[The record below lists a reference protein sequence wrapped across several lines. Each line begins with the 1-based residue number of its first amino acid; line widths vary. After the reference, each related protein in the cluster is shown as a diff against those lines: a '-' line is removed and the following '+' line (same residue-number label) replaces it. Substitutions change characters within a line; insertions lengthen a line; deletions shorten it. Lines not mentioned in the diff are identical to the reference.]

1 MTTGP
6 LGFAERTVSTSDGL
20 PLAVFEHAPQG
31 AATDAREAP
40 AILLVNG
47 LGGNLN
53 TWRYLVRSLAPRH
66 RIVTWDYRGLY
77 ASRFPKETRTAAARG
92 EVRLDVAAHADDA
105 VRVMDATGLSRAVL
119 IGWSMGVQLNF
130 ELARVATER
139 VSGLVQICGTAG
151 RSIATTVLGKAG
163 LSVIPPLMDLM
174 RAATERHGSWLAR
187 VASSQLAL
195 QLVKVLG
202 VVAPSL
208 DERLA
213 ADIVRDF
220 VRLDFDVYNKILM
233 SLGEH
238 DASDVLPRL
247 AIPTLVVAGT
257 RDAMT
262 PLAISE
268 QLARSIP
275 GAELVVMQGGSHY
288 LPIEFPDALSEAVL
302 RFLERIASPEIPL
315 PA

>member
-1 MTTGP
+1 MRTGL
-6 LGFAERTVSTSDGL
+6 LGFAERTVTTSDGL
-20 PLAVFEHAPQG
+20 PLAVYEHAPPAAPEAG
-31 AATDAREAP
+31 AAP
-40 AILLVNG
+40 ILLVNG

-53 TWRYLVRSLAPRH
+53 TWRHLVAALAPRH
-66 RIVTWDYRGLY
+66 RIVSWDYRGLY
-77 ASRFPKETRTAAARG
+77 ASRFPKETRVAAVRG
-92 EVRLDVAAHADDA
+92 EVRLDVLAHAEDA
-105 VRVMDATGLSRAVL
+105 LRVMDATHLERAVL

-130 ELARVATER
+130 ELARAAADR

-163 LSVIPPLMDLM
+163 LSLIPPIMDLM

-213 ADIVRDF
+213 AEIVRDF

-238 DASDVLPRL
+238 DASEVLPRL
-247 AIPTLVVAGT
+247 SIPTLVVAGT

-268 QLARSIP
+268 QLVRSLP
-275 GAELVVMQGGSHY
+275 DAELLVMQGGSHY
-288 LPIEFPDALSEAVL
+288 LPIEFPDALNQAVL
-302 RFLERIASPEIPL
+302 RFLDRITSA
-315 PA
+315 